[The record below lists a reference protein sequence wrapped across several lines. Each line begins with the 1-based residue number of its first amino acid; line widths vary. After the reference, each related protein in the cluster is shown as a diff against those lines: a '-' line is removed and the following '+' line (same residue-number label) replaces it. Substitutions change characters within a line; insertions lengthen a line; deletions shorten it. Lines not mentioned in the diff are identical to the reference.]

1 MTPDTHQARMVILRG
16 DDCISRGDDPPYP
29 PLSARPGLIA
39 KAAVVSGPPMR
50 TVIPWWEAPLY
61 PKVNARPGLIAKAAV
76 VSGPPARTVILR
88 EGAPL
93 YPKVSWVMPSQGPA
107 R

>member
-1 MTPDTHQARMVILRG
+1 MTPDTQQARMVILRG
-16 DDCISRGDDPPYP
+16 DDCISRGDDPLYPLYP

-39 KAAVVSGPPMR
+39 KAAVVS
-50 TVIPWWEAPLY
+50 A
-61 PKVNARPGLIAKAAV
+61 
-76 VSGPPARTVILR
+76 PPARTVILR

-93 YPKVSWVMPSQGPA
+93 YPNVSWAMPSQGPA

>member
-29 PLSARPGLIA
+29 ALS
-39 KAAVVSGPPMR
+39 
-50 TVIPWWEAPLY
+50 
-61 PKVNARPGLIAKAAV
+61 ARPGLIAKAAV

-93 YPKVSWVMPSQGPA
+93 YPKVSWAMPSQGLA